1 MKKHLIIL
9 VLFLIVPN
17 LSFAKQL
24 SKSPFIPDS
33 VQDEFNKLSTEH
45 KSKFCGFENYKIR
58 KGIINKDLAIRIL
71 GYNSRMDNWKIV
83 EGVHSRDV
91 FKEYADV
98 VTYASVSENDRIK
111 ELLFDKLYI
120 WAKNKALTQ
129 TKQCYRN
136 TEKNSV
142 LKDCEGEWS
151 DPEGQDLAPIKDAT
165 VTLEIIMGLNY
176 IYNLNFANYK
186 IEDPRHKTINEW
198 FKPFYKQIKPA
209 NKFFMGNSAGWY
221 FPNIALRHS
230 DNKDYSKLVKKLVKG
245 ADKWILDD
253 GSIRDRTTRGDR
265 SLWYHHTG
273 LGEAFMILEIAN
285 AADVKLPKNYEKNL
299 LKAAELFQD
308 GFLDNSILEPWA
320 KKGHNSQASNGVQ
333 KFNKNLDG
341 VSFNG
346 PWFHIIQYRY
356 PNHRTSKFLKSQ
368 MTNRARSLKS
378 DEVMGIGV
386 GCIYNALANK

>member
-1 MKKHLIIL
+1 MKKLLVIIIL
-9 VLFLIVPN
+9 GLL
-17 LSFAKQL
+17 LSGNAIAKQL
-24 SKSPFIPDS
+24 SKSPFIPDDVYDQFS
-33 VQDEFNKLSTEH
+33 QLSKEH
-45 KSKFCGFENYKIR
+45 KIKFCGFKNYKPR
-58 KGIINKDLAIRIL
+58 NNIINKDLPPRIY
-71 GYNSRMDNWKIV
+71 GYNSRMDNDKNV
-83 EGVHSRDV
+83 EGIYARDV
-91 FKEYADV
+91 FRAYTHAVNFVMVNEDD
-98 VTYASVSENDRIK
+98 EIK
-111 ELLFDKLYI
+111 EVLFNKLYM
-120 WAKNKALTQ
+120 WAKNKALTK

-136 TEKNSV
+136 SAKSSI

-198 FKPFYKQIKPA
+198 FKPFYKQIMPA
-209 NKFFMGNSAGWY
+209 KKFFMGNSAGWY

-253 GSIRDRTTRGDR
+253 GSIKDRTTRGNR

-333 KFNKNLDG
+333 KFNKKLDS

-346 PWFHIIQYRY
+346 PWLHIIQYRY
-356 PNHRTSKFLKSQ
+356 PNHRTSKFLKSK
-368 MTNRARSLKS
+368 MTNTARSLKS

-386 GCIYNALANK
+386 GCIYNALANR